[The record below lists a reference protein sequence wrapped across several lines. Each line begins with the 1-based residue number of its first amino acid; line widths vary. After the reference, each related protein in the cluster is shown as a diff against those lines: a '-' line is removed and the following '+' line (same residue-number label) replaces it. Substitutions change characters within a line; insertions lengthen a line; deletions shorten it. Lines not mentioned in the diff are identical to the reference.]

1 MQACYPAGMFDPTHL
16 LLSAS
21 YLGILLIVFAESG
34 LLLGFFLPGDSLLLT
49 AGLLAQQG
57 KLSLAGVVLVVALGA
72 VLGDS
77 AGYFI
82 GRKFGPGVFNR
93 QDSRLFRPEYVER
106 TQAFFERHGGLAL
119 ILARFVPVVRTVAP
133 TLAGVGR
140 LPYVRFLTYN
150 VVGGV
155 LWAITVPLLGYWLG
169 GLIPNLDRYILLVVG
184 GAVLL
189 SLIPVG
195 LELQKLRRH

>member
-1 MQACYPAGMFDPTHL
+1 MFDPTHI

-21 YLGILLIVFAESG
+21 YLGLLLIVFAESG

-49 AGLLAQQG
+49 AGILAQQG
-57 KLSLAGVVLVVALGA
+57 KISLAGVVLAVALGA

-77 AGYFI
+77 TGFFI
-82 GRKFGPGVFNR
+82 GKRFGPGVFCR

-106 TQAFFERHGGLAL
+106 TQVFFERYGGLAL

-133 TLAGVGR
+133 TLAGVGQM
-140 LPYVRFLTYN
+140 PYLRFLAFN
-150 VVGGV
+150 IIGGL
-155 LWAITVPLLGYWLG
+155 LWAITVPLLGFWLG

-184 GAVLL
+184 AAVLL

-195 LELQKLRRH
+195 LHLLKLRKL

>member
-1 MQACYPAGMFDPTHL
+1 MIDPTQL

-21 YLGILLIVFAESG
+21 YLGILFIVFAESG

-49 AGLLAQQG
+49 AGILAQQG
-57 KLSLAGVVLVVALGA
+57 KLSLAGVMMAVALGA
-72 VLGDS
+72 IVGDS

-82 GRKFGPGVFNR
+82 GRRFGPGVFSR

-106 TQAFFERHGGLAL
+106 TQAFFERYGGLAL

-133 TLAGVGR
+133 TLAGVGKM
-140 LPYVRFLTYN
+140 PYLRFLTSN
-150 VVGGV
+150 AVGGV
-155 LWAITVPLLGYWLG
+155 LWAIIVPLLGYWLG

-184 GAVLL
+184 VAVVL
-189 SLIPVG
+189 SLIPVA
-195 LELQKLRRH
+195 LELRKLRSR

>member
-1 MQACYPAGMFDPTHL
+1 MIDPTQL

-49 AGLLAQQG
+49 AGVLAQQG
-57 KLSLAGVVLVVALGA
+57 KFSLAGVVLAVALGA
-72 VLGDS
+72 VVGDS
-77 AGYFI
+77 TGYLI
-82 GRKFGPGVFNR
+82 GRRFGPGVFSR
-93 QDSRLFRPEYVER
+93 QDSRLFRPEYVTR

-140 LPYVRFLTYN
+140 MPYARFLTCN
-150 VVGGV
+150 IAGGA
-155 LWAITVPLLGYWLG
+155 LWAVTVPALGYWLG
-169 GLIPNLDRYILLVVG
+169 GLIPNLDHYILLVVG
-184 GAVLL
+184 AAVLL

-195 LELQKLRRH
+195 LELRKLRRR

>member
-1 MQACYPAGMFDPTHL
+1 MIDPTQL

-21 YLGILLIVFAESG
+21 YLGILFIVFAESG

-49 AGLLAQQG
+49 AGILAQQG
-57 KLSLAGVVLVVALGA
+57 KLSLAGVMLATALGA
-72 VLGDS
+72 MVGDS
-77 AGYFI
+77 TGYFI
-82 GRKFGPGVFNR
+82 GKRFGPGVFSR

-106 TQAFFERHGGLAL
+106 TQAFFERYGGLAL

-133 TLAGVGR
+133 TLAGVGQM
-140 LPYVRFLTYN
+140 PYLRFLTYN
-150 VVGGV
+150 AIGGA

-184 GAVLL
+184 AAVLL
-189 SLIPVG
+189 SLIPVA
-195 LELQKLRRH
+195 LELRKLRSR